1 MLPQLGRNHNHRLAS
16 RQPIAMFHYDARCL
30 HRGSCKDKNAM
41 KAMFGTAP
49 SRFLPKAVIVT
60 VAAASLSG
68 CGINSVPTQEEAA
81 KAKWADVQAAFQER
95 ANLVPN
101 LAAVAKGAADQEK
114 GILTGVVEARA
125 KATSIQVNA
134 NDLTDPAKMK
144 QFQDAQ
150 NQLSGSLAGFG
161 RLLANVEA
169 YPELKSIT
177 NYQML
182 QSQLEGQEN
191 RIRIALRDYNEAVR
205 SYNTTIRTFPDAI
218 GAKIFYGAKPMVTY
232 QASTPGAEVAPSLE
246 GKL

>member
-1 MLPQLGRNHNHRLAS
+1 MTAS
-16 RQPIAMFHYDARCL
+16 PIARYAF
-30 HRGSCKDKNAM
+30 
-41 KAMFGTAP
+41 
-49 SRFLPKAVIVT
+49 
-60 VAAASLSG
+60 AAAAAVSLSA
-68 CGINSVPTQEEAA
+68 CGINSVPTAQENA

-101 LAAVAKGAADQEK
+101 LASVAKGAADQEK

-125 KATSIQVNA
+125 KATSIQLNA
-134 NDLTDPAKMK
+134 DDLTDPAKMA
-144 QFQDAQ
+144 QFQAAQ

-191 RIRIALRDYNEAVR
+191 RIRVAIRDYNGAVQD
-205 SYNTTIRTFPDAI
+205 YNTRVRTFPEMI
-218 GAKIFYGAKPMVTY
+218 GAKLRGAEVMVPY
-232 QASTPGAEVAPSLE
+232 QAATPGAEVAPSLE

>member
-1 MLPQLGRNHNHRLAS
+1 M
-16 RQPIAMFHYDARCL
+16 RQFV
-30 HRGSCKDKNAM
+30 
-41 KAMFGTAP
+41 
-49 SRFLPKAVIVT
+49 PKAAVLIV
-60 VAAASLSG
+60 ASASLSA
-68 CGINSVPTQEEAA
+68 CGINSVPTQEEVA

-101 LAAVAKGAADQEK
+101 LAAVAKGAAEQEK

-125 KATSIQVNA
+125 KATSIQLSGE
-134 NDLTDPAKMK
+134 DLSDPAKMA
-144 QFQDAQ
+144 QFQAAQ
-150 NQLSGSLAGFG
+150 NQLSSSLAGFG

-191 RIRIALRDYNEAVR
+191 RIRVSIRDYNEAVR

-218 GAKIFYGAKPMVTY
+218 GAKLFYGAKPMVPY
-232 QASTPGAEVAPSLE
+232 QAATPGAEVAPSLE

>member
-1 MLPQLGRNHNHRLAS
+1 MSEVRSVSARKTAGRMAFVALA
-16 RQPIAMFHYDARCL
+16 A
-30 HRGSCKDKNAM
+30 
-41 KAMFGTAP
+41 T
-49 SRFLPKAVIVT
+49 
-60 VAAASLSG
+60 SLSA
-68 CGINSVPTQEEAA
+68 CGINSVPTAEENA

-114 GILTGVVEARA
+114 GILVGVVEARA
-125 KATSIQVNA
+125 KATSIQLNA
-134 NDLTDPAKMK
+134 NDLSDPAKMA
-144 QFQDAQ
+144 QFQAAQ

-191 RIRIALRDYNEAVR
+191 RIRVTIRDYNEAVR
-205 SYNTTIRTFPDAI
+205 DYNTRVRTFPEMI
-218 GAKIFYGAKPMVTY
+218 GATIRGAKPFVPY
-232 QASTPGAEVAPSLE
+232 QAATPGAEVAPSLE
-246 GKL
+246 GKI